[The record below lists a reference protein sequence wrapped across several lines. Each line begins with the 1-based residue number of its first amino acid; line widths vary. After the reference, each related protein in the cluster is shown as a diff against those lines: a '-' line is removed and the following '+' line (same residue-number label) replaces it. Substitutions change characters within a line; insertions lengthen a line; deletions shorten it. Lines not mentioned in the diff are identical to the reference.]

1 MNLIIG
7 ITELKKW
14 KFISSKEEYKT
25 NFFSVEK
32 KAYKLPSGKIV
43 EDYYQINRSD
53 YVIVVAI
60 NSKGEI
66 LVERNYRYGIDDFVL
81 ELPQGWIENNETA
94 LEAGVRELSEETGY
108 VGQTEMLGKFHAQP
122 GYINQNAFVV
132 KITLDESRTVSLNT
146 EEDEN
151 IEMQFLSINEINKL
165 ISQNKIKDMGMLSAI
180 AMYTIKENK
189 T

>member
-1 MNLIIG
+1 MNLSDDT
-7 ITELKKW
+7 TELKKW
-14 KFISSKEEYKT
+14 EFINSKEEYKT
-25 NFFSVEK
+25 KFFSVEK
-32 KAYKLPSGKIV
+32 KAYKLPNGKIV
-43 EDYYQINRSD
+43 EDYYQINRPD
-53 YVIVVAI
+53 YVIVIAI

-81 ELPQGWIENNETA
+81 ELPQGWIDNNETV

-108 VGQTEMLGKFHAQP
+108 TGRVEMLGTFYAQP

-132 KITLDESRTVSLNT
+132 KITLDESYIGSLNT

-151 IEMQFLSINEINKL
+151 IEMQFLSIIEINKL
-165 ISQNKIKDMGMLSAI
+165 ISQNKIKDMGMLSAL

-189 T
+189 I